1 MGYYRRYYMQRRYV
15 VSKPMFDSTGS
26 MISGKV
32 FYGGASAT
40 MITDKNSVIIEDNR
54 DTITGGCNC
63 DSCIECDCDPS
74 VCRCDCHTDKTLI
87 RDFE

>member
-1 MGYYRRYYMQRRYV
+1 
-15 VSKPMFDSTGS
+15 

-40 MITDKNSVIIEDNR
+40 MITDENSVIIEDNR

-63 DSCIECDCDPS
+63 DSCIECNCDPS
-74 VCRCDCHTDKTLI
+74 
-87 RDFE
+87 